1 MRTVRATSMND
12 VSSRS
17 HAIFQLIFRQSTHTA
32 GGRTADRVSKISLV
46 DLAGSE
52 RSGAINEHSASRMK
66 EGNLINQSLSALG
79 KVMTALADRSA
90 AAGKARVTHIPCVAL
105 FWVEVCF

>member
-17 HAIFQLIFRQSTHTA
+17 HAIFQLIFKQTA
-32 GGRTADRVSKISLV
+32 RLPDGSTADRTSKISLV

-52 RSGAINEHSASRMK
+52 RSGAINEGSASRMK

-79 KVMTALADRSA
+79 KVMTALADRGA
-90 AAGKARVTHIPCVAL
+90 KARTGHIPCGC
-105 FWVEVCF
+105 FVCGW